1 MTTKL
6 TLSMDER
13 VIGRAKRIAKGRGK
27 SLSKMVE
34 EYFNSIPEKKHQ
46 EDSVV
51 ERIEKRIKP
60 YLNKINLPED
70 KDYRELIREWKY
82 QDYLKQ
88 KGRSK

>member
-6 TLSMDER
+6 TLSMDEK
-13 VIGRAKRIAKGRGK
+13 VIDRAKRIARRRGK
-27 SLSKMVE
+27 SLSKIVE
-34 EYFNSIPEKKHQ
+34 EYFNSIPEKKYQ
-46 EDSVV
+46 EGSAV

-60 YLNKINLPED
+60 YLDKINLPED

-88 KGRSK
+88 KGRNK